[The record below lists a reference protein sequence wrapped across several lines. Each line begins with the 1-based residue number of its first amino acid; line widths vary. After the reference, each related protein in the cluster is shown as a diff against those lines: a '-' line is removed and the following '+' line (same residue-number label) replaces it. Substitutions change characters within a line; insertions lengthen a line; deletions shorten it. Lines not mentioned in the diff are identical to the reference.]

1 MKLKIKRNDMVQ
13 VITGKDKG
21 KQGRVIRVMPEAN
34 KALVEKINYVKK
46 AVRKTQKDQQGG
58 VIQKEAPIQ
67 ISNLMLVCP
76 KCSRPTR
83 VGATVLKDQTKS
95 RFCKKCQELLA

>member
-13 VITGKDKG
+13 VIAGKDKG
-21 KQGRVIRVMPEAN
+21 KQGRVIKVLPEVN

-58 VIQKEAPIQ
+58 VIQKENPIQ

-83 VGATVLKDQTKS
+83 VGTTVLKDQTKS